1 MLFVDLDKTLIKS
14 DYLLESF
21 VNYFSKNI
29 FAPIVTFY
37 ILLKHGKVGLKKFL
51 YENSIISVANLPYNQ
66 DVLDVIEKWK
76 KKFPDEKV
84 ILISATYYKAIS
96 KIANHLK
103 CFDEFYG
110 TKNINLKSKV
120 KLEKIH
126 EVAKNKNFFYIG
138 DSSAD
143 LPIWE
148 NAKKCYVVNPTSS
161 LLKKLKTLN
170 RSIEIIHS
178 KSNNVILEVT
188 KSIRLYQ
195 WTKNFLLFVPAILSF
210 KYFPNLINNL
220 VFGFFAFSLISSAF
234 YIINDLFDIE
244 NDRLHHS
251 KKHRSFASSSLSIPL
266 GFFIFCILTISS
278 IIISVKLSQSFQVL
292 LIIYAIASLTYT
304 KYIKKLPILDIL
316 TLSFLYLLRILAGGE
331 LIGISI
337 TNWLLTF
344 SVFFFLFLASVKRWV
359 ELKMTNK
366 FNLSGRGYLNS
377 DIPFLSNLSYFSGL
391 ICVLVSCLYIESQY
405 NNTLFANSR
414 LFWLMPVLL
423 LYWILETLFKVE
435 RNSIDDDPVKYA
447 LKSKTSYIFLIGL
460 LVLILFNI

>member
-14 DYLLESF
+14 DYLFESF
-21 VNYFSKNI
+21 VNCFSQNI
-29 FAPIVTFY
+29 FAPIVSIY
-37 ILLKHGKVGLKKFL
+37 IFLIHGKVGLKKFL
-51 YENSIISVANLPYNQ
+51 FENSVISVANLPYNQ
-66 DVLDVIEKWK
+66 DVLDVIGKWK

-96 KIANHLK
+96 QIANHLK

-110 TKNINLKSKV
+110 TKNTNLKSKV
-120 KLEKIH
+120 KLKKIN

-138 DSSAD
+138 DSFAD

-148 NAKKCYVVNPTSS
+148 NAKKCYVVNPSSS
-161 LLKKLKTLN
+161 LLKKIKIRN
-170 RSIEIIHS
+170 RSIEIIQS
-178 KSNNVILEVT
+178 KDNNALLEVL

-210 KYFPNLINNL
+210 KSFPNLINDL
-220 VFGFFAFSLISSAF
+220 ILGFFAFSLISSAF

-251 KKHRSFASSSLSIPL
+251 KKFRSFASSSLSIPQ
-266 GFFIFCILTISS
+266 GFFIFCILIISS
-278 IIISVKLSQSFQVL
+278 TIISVNLSQSFQVI
-292 LIIYAIASLTYT
+292 LIIYSIASLTYT
-304 KYIKKLPILDIL
+304 KYIKKIPILDIL
-316 TLSFLYLLRILAGGE
+316 TLSFLYLLRLIAGGV
-331 LIGISI
+331 LIGVTI

-359 ELKMTNK
+359 ELKKTNK
-366 FNLSGRGYLNS
+366 INLSGRGYMNS
-377 DIPFLSNLSYFSGL
+377 DIPFLCNLSYFSGL
-391 ICVLVSCLYIESQY
+391 ICVLVSCLYIESQHT
-405 NNTLFANSR
+405 NALFANSR

-423 LYWILETLFKVE
+423 LFWVLETLFKVE
-435 RNSIDDDPVKYA
+435 RNNIDDDPVKYA
-447 LKSKTSYIFLIGL
+447 LKSKTSYICLIGL